1 MAEHAHT
8 TPTPNTPPA
17 AARRDLIAV
26 CGAFLAIRGTAAA
39 RAQEPDTLAHP
50 MPVFAGNAD
59 ARLIAL
65 CARFNDLEAQR
76 EALPYDNEP
85 GSPEEAAEQ
94 AGWQRCDDGQ
104 DELLAEMENNPP
116 TTLAGFRAVA
126 QSLIAW
132 DEGALEGHGG
142 VNDRPRGLI
151 LRTLLEERAA

>member
-8 TPTPNTPPA
+8 TPTPNTPPV

-65 CARFNDLEAQR
+65 CAEHTVNVENYNRDGGRLEPEDDPLW
-76 EALPYDNEP
+76 EAYERTGDAIT
-85 GSPEEAAEQ
+85 AAKP
-94 AGWQRCDDGQ
+94 A
-104 DELLAEMENNPP
+104 
-116 TTLAGFRAVA
+116 TLAGMVAKAKAAIAEAADLDDEQICCPGNEVRWAWQLIHDLLRLHGEEAV
-126 QSLIAW
+126 
-132 DEGALEGHGG
+132 
-142 VNDRPRGLI
+142 
-151 LRTLLEERAA
+151 